1 MIHSFGSLIIQI
13 GDIQTS
19 IVFSLEEGPGQLF
32 KALAVF
38 ALRKINLTKVSLNFF
53 IPKHSDGWFSIFQER
68 IYQCCNVMFCRWKVV
83 HTRKGLYV

>member
-1 MIHSFGSLIIQI
+1 
-13 GDIQTS
+13 
-19 IVFSLEEGPGQLF
+19 
-32 KALAVF
+32 VF